1 MGEHVF
7 TYSKSDKSLRKTTLW
22 MLLLLVPDLFIHYA
36 VAQVEKPWATVVT
49 WAMVALEILFVWA
62 ITRVLRTSH
71 RLTENGV
78 KLELGM
84 WYRGAVPF
92 ASIREVTPYA
102 GREPF
107 LQLGVLAEQDEND
120 QQHHTLFV
128 IATAKREK
136 MVVLELHEEQ
146 GLYWQRKKPLS
157 TRVVVS
163 VDEPERFLAAVKAR
177 IAGQVEEANKE
188 VVVESESLA
197 GEFVSVEKQAP
208 AGANGATP
216 LTSAETYRRLRE
228 RSLGEGHA
236 IEIEGLVKRYG
247 EFQAV
252 KRLDL
257 TVRRGEIIGFLGS
270 NGAGK
275 TTTIKMMTGQLRPT
289 EGEIRIQGH
298 SVLTARSHALRGL
311 GYVPDTPILYE
322 GLTARQMLWF
332 VGGLYGMTRAA
343 CVEQADE
350 LLERLGLGDACDRLV
365 GAFSLGMKRKVA
377 IAAGLMHR
385 PDVLVL
391 DEVTNGLDPKAA
403 REVKDHIAAEAL
415 KGTTV
420 FLTTHILDVV
430 EELADRVAIVERGE
444 LLALGTLDE
453 LREEYGLAGANL
465 ETVFLEVV
473 RRRQGGAQ

>member
-7 TYSKSDKSLRKTTLW
+7 TYSKSDTSLRKTTLW
-22 MLLLLVPDLFIHYA
+22 MLMILVPDLFIHYA
-36 VAQVEKPWATVVT
+36 VAQVDKPWATVVT

-71 RLTENGV
+71 RLTETGV
-78 KLELGM
+78 KLDLGM
-84 WYRGAVPF
+84 WYRGEVPF

-120 QQHHTLFV
+120 PQHHTMFV
-128 IATAKREK
+128 VATAKREK
-136 MVVLELHEEQ
+136 MVVLHLHEDR
-146 GLYWQRKKPLS
+146 GLYWQKKKPLS
-157 TRVVVS
+157 TRVIVS

-177 IAGQVEEANKE
+177 IEDQALNTNQALNTVQEASSSPRSS
-188 VVVESESLA
+188 VASL
-197 GEFVSVEKQAP
+197 SQ
-208 AGANGATP
+208 T
-216 LTSAETYRRLRE
+216 TTYRKLRE
-228 RSLGEGHA
+228 RTLGEGNA
-236 IEIEGLVKRYG
+236 IEIKGLVKRYG
-247 EFQAV
+247 DFQAV

-275 TTTIKMMTGQLRPT
+275 TTTIKMMTGQLRPS
-289 EGEIRIQGH
+289 EGEILIQGH
-298 SVLTARSHALRGL
+298 SVLTARAQALRGL

-332 VGGLYGMTRAA
+332 VGGLYGMSREA
-343 CVEQADE
+343 CVEQADA
-350 LLERLGLGDACDRLV
+350 LLNRLGLGDARDRLV

-403 REVKDHIAAEAL
+403 REVKDHIATEAL
-415 KGTTV
+415 NGTTV

-444 LLALGTLDE
+444 LLAIGTLDE
-453 LREEYGLAGANL
+453 LRAQYGLPDANL
-465 ETVFLEVV
+465 ETVFLKVA
-473 RRRQGGAQ
+473 GGAR

>member
-7 TYSKSDKSLRKTTLW
+7 TYSKSDTSLRKTTLW
-22 MLLLLVPDLFIHYA
+22 MLMILVPDLFIHYA
-36 VAQVEKPWATVVT
+36 VAQVDKPWAVFVT
-49 WAMVALEILFVWA
+49 WAMVALEILFVFA

-71 RLTENGV
+71 RLTETGV
-78 KLELGM
+78 KLDLGM
-84 WYRGAVPF
+84 WYRGEVPF

-120 QQHHTLFV
+120 PQHHTMFV
-128 IATAKREK
+128 VATANREK
-136 MVVLELHEEQ
+136 MVVLHLHEDR
-146 GLYWQRKKPLS
+146 GLYWQKKKPLS
-157 TRVVVS
+157 TRVIVS

-177 IAGQVEEANKE
+177 IEDREANTNQATNTDRALNTDQA
-188 VVVESESLA
+188 SSSSLLVTTA
-197 GEFVSVEKQAP
+197 SLSQ
-208 AGANGATP
+208 T
-216 LTSAETYRRLRE
+216 TTYRKLRE
-228 RSLGEGHA
+228 RTLGDGHA
-236 IEIEGLVKRYG
+236 IEIRGLVKRYG
-247 EFQAV
+247 DFQAV
-252 KRLDL
+252 KRLDM

-275 TTTIKMMTGQLRPT
+275 TTTIKMMTGQLRPS
-289 EGEIRIQGH
+289 EGEILIQGH
-298 SVLTARSHALRGL
+298 SVLTARARALRGL

-332 VGGLYGMTRAA
+332 VGGLYGMSREA
-343 CVEQADE
+343 CVEQADA
-350 LLERLGLGDACDRLV
+350 LLHRLGLGDARDRLV

-403 REVKDHIAAEAL
+403 REVKDHIATEAL
-415 KGTTV
+415 NGTTV

-444 LLALGTLDE
+444 LLALGTLEE
-453 LREEYGLAGANL
+453 LRAQYGLPDANL
-465 ETVFLEVV
+465 ETVFLKVA
-473 RRRQGGAQ
+473 GGAR